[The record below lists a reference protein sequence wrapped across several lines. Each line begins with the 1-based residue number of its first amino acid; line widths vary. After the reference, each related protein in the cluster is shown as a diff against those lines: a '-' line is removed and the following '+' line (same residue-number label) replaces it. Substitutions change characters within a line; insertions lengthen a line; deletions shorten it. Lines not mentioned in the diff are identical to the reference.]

1 MYYIAYL
8 ERGSGYEVKIKKVE
22 TINELNDFVITC
34 SNYLAVK
41 QNNDGK
47 YIMLKKGLYKSF
59 VIVEIILITLVGVGI
74 YLLIKK

>member
-1 MYYIAYL
+1 MYYVAYL
-8 ERGSGYEVKIKKVE
+8 EKGSGYEVKLKKCE
-22 TINELNDFVITC
+22 TIDELNDFVITC

-41 QNNDGK
+41 VTHDGK
-47 YIMLKKGLYKSF
+47 YILLKKGLYKSF